1 MSALSACC
9 ILLGLLSPD
18 TTVVCAGDCQ
28 EQVLSVR
35 AHFEKLGIPSWM
47 DVDGGMQVDVYD
59 SMAQGVSNAA
69 VVICFMTQRYR
80 E

>member
-1 MSALSACC
+1 MIFSDSVLV
-9 ILLGLLSPD
+9 
-18 TTVVCAGDCQ
+18 TTV
-28 EQVLSVR
+28 
-35 AHFEKLGIPSWM
+35 PTWM

-59 SMAQGVSNAA
+59 SMAKAVSNAA